1 MSDIPRDPGAAE
13 ELDSLLGAYA
23 LDALDVDDRARVES
37 YLERDADARAEVDEL
52 RETAASLALMP
63 PASLEAPAELWE
75 RISGE
80 IAEDRAQDER
90 ARAARDGRARTRP
103 RADELA
109 ARRIRRTRVLVLAAA
124 AVVIVVAVL
133 GAQVASLNS
142 RLDRANRFGPT
153 AMAAAFDRAV
163 KADGALQV
171 GLTAKSGTTLARV
184 VLLPDGTGY
193 LRGDHLARLPS
204 DQTYQLW
211 AVTGPK
217 DDPVTV
223 SAGVLG
229 SDPRAVPFRA
239 SGPVRAFAITVEHVG
254 GVVKSSQTPV
264 AQAAIA

>member
-23 LDALDVDDRARVES
+23 LDALDAEDRARIDS
-37 YLERDADARAEVDEL
+37 YLQRDAGARAEVDEL
-52 RETAASLALMP
+52 RETAASLALLP
-63 PASLEAPAELWE
+63 PASLDPPAELWA

-80 IAEDRAQDER
+80 IAKEQ
-90 ARAARDGRARTRP
+90 ARDARARDGGARTRP

-109 ARRIRRTRVLVLAAA
+109 ARRIRRTRVSWIAAAA
-124 AVVIVVAVL
+124 AVIVLVVL
-133 GAQVASLNS
+133 GAQVASLHS

-171 GLTAKSGTTLARV
+171 ALTAKSGATLARV

-193 LRGDHLARLPS
+193 LRGDRLAPLPS

-211 AVTGPK
+211 AVTGSK
-217 DDPVTV
+217 TEPVAV

-229 SDPRAVPFRA
+229 PDPRAVPFRA
-239 SGPVRAFAITVEHVG
+239 SGPVRAFAVTVERAG
-254 GVVKSSQTPV
+254 GVVKSEQTPI